1 MKKILL
7 IAVMGLSF
15 LNASE
20 LTKEDLKRMDKLYS
34 MEKKDTFSS
43 LKKEFEETT
52 GDYNF
57 DKYYKEA
64 VKDSDWK
71 KANFYIREKSEEK
84 KVTYNR
90 ELINLQTPEYEKA
103 LEYYAKSTN
112 KGNIIAAYQGFA
124 LIEKVFMYIEKNPM
138 QKTYLNTF
146 SDALMNKNYCV
157 GYLYKA
163 KSERSRGSSKN
174 NAENYELMK
183 KGLNECLNKDKIPQY
198 YINGIKHQ
206 IVFFK
211 TMDKVIKHKEEQA
224 NKMPTEK
231 VKGEIK

>member
-1 MKKILL
+1 MKKIIL

-34 MEKKDTFSS
+34 IEKKDTFAS

-52 GDYNF
+52 GDNNF

-71 KANFYIREKSEEK
+71 KANFYIREKKEDK
-84 KVTYNR
+84 QVTYNR
-90 ELINLQTPEYEKA
+90 ELVNLKTPEYEKA
-103 LEYYAKSTN
+103 LEHFAKSTSN
-112 KGNIIAAYQGFA
+112 GNIISAYQGFA
-124 LIEKVFMYIEKNPM
+124 LIEKVFMYIDRNPI
-138 QKTYLNTF
+138 QKTYLNVF
-146 SDALMNKNYCV
+146 SNALINKNYCI

-163 KSERSRGSSKN
+163 KSERSRGGVRDN
-174 NAENYELMK
+174 NESYELMK

-198 YINGIKHQ
+198 YITGIKHQ
-206 IVFFK
+206 IVYFK
-211 TMDKVIKHKEEQA
+211 TMDKVVKHKEEQA
-224 NKMPTEK
+224 TKTPTEK
-231 VKGEIK
+231 GVKQ